1 MSLTVSLNIIF
12 MDNILEINNLSFS
25 YNGPTIIDDLS
36 LSIKRGSFIALAGP
50 NGAGKTTLA
59 KLILALEKPD
69 SGEIKIFNEISK
81 QTIPWPKIGYLA
93 QRANVFNLLF
103 PAEVREVV
111 SLGLLS
117 SKKYPKKIKR
127 DDEEK
132 INKIL
137 GLLNILDLKN
147 KSLSRLSGGQQQR
160 VFLARALVNNPEL
173 LIMDEPSTAL
183 DPETRAGFFELIK
196 KINQEQKTTIIM
208 ITHDTAQA
216 GQYADELLYLDKK
229 IIFFGPFAEFCHSP
243 EMEKYFGHFA
253 QHLICHQ
260 H

>member
-1 MSLTVSLNIIF
+1 ME
-12 MDNILEINNLSFS
+12 NILEINNLSFS
-25 YNGPTIIDDLS
+25 YGGPDVIDNLS
-36 LSIKRGSFIALAGP
+36 LTVRRGGFIALAGP

-59 KLILALEKPD
+59 KLILSLEKPN
-69 SGEIKIFNEISK
+69 SGTIKVFGESEKRNIA
-81 QTIPWPKIGYLA
+81 WHKIGYLA
-93 QRANVFNLLF
+93 QRVNLFNPLF

-111 SLGLLS
+111 ALGLLS
-117 SKKYPKKIKR
+117 AKKYPKKTNRTDIK
-127 DDEEK
+127 K
-132 INKIL
+132 INEILDIL
-137 GLLNILDLKN
+137 GILDLKN
-147 KSLSRLSGGQQQR
+147 KSVNELSGGQQQR

-183 DPETRAGFFELIK
+183 DPETRASFFNLIK
-196 KINQEQKTTIIM
+196 KLNQEEGVTIII

-216 GQYADELLYLDKK
+216 GQYANQLLYLDKK
-229 IIFFGPFAEFCHSP
+229 IVFFGLFADFCHSP